1 MFDKELYLKIAKEMG
16 IEVAE
21 GPGRD
26 MVNGVE
32 VDVMDLIFGNFG
44 LLNTDEYVERESI
57 SIDASENQYNFNSS
71 EDSLLIGKDNSNKDK
86 TSINFENSYAA

>member
-1 MFDKELYLKIAKEMG
+1 MG

>member
-1 MFDKELYLKIAKEMG
+1 MFDEKLFLEIAKEMG
-16 IEVAE
+16 AEVIE
-21 GPGRD
+21 GPGLD

-57 SIDASENQYNFNSS
+57 SIDASDSQYNFNSS

-86 TSINFENSYAA
+86 TSINFENCFAA

>member
-1 MFDKELYLKIAKEMG
+1 MFDKELYLEIAKEMG

-57 SIDASENQYNFNSS
+57 SIDASDSQYNFNSS

-86 TSINFENSYAA
+86 TSINFENCFAA

>member
-1 MFDKELYLKIAKEMG
+1 MFDKELFLEIAKEMG

-26 MVNGVE
+26 TVNGVE

-44 LLNTDEYVERESI
+44 LLNTDQYIERETI
-57 SIDASENQYNFNSS
+57 SIDVSESQYNFNIS

-86 TSINFENSYAA
+86 TSINFENCYAA

>member
-1 MFDKELYLKIAKEMG
+1 MFDKELFLEIAKEMG

-57 SIDASENQYNFNSS
+57 SIDGSDSQYNFNSS

-86 TSINFENSYAA
+86 TSINFENCYAA

>member
-1 MFDKELYLKIAKEMG
+1 MFDKELFLEIAKEMG

-44 LLNTDEYVERESI
+44 LLNTDQYVERETI

-86 TSINFENSYAA
+86 TSIN

>member
-1 MFDKELYLKIAKEMG
+1 MFDKELFLEIAKEMG

-44 LLNTDEYVERESI
+44 LLNTDQYVERETI

>member
-1 MFDKELYLKIAKEMG
+1 MFDKELYLEIAKEMG

-44 LLNTDEYVERESI
+44 LLNTDEYVESESI
-57 SIDASENQYNFNSS
+57 SIDASDSQYNFNSS

-86 TSINFENSYAA
+86 TSINFENCFAA